1 MLSWLKA
8 DVLAETYRDPVSWAI
23 LAVDLFPIY
32 AIFQFGWDAGSLVFL
47 YWLENV
53 VIGAITL
60 LRMSAASVNNGIA
73 GGIAMLFMGPF
84 FTVHY
89 GMFCFVHGV
98 FLVSFNE
105 MGGGAAFDM
114 FSPLGVFDYAL
125 GTGAHMPVFIGAI
138 FALQLALFLIDFIGR
153 GQWRESDAATE
164 MGKPY
169 GRIIVLHFGLFV
181 GFAAMIALGQPFI
194 GVLGLILLRALWG
207 VYQSVRRRLALDGA
221 EHINKVDE
229 VSRI

>member
-1 MLSWLKA
+1 MLNWLKA

-32 AIFQFGWDAGSLVFL
+32 ALYQFGWDAGALVFL

-60 LRMSAASVNNGIA
+60 LRMGASSVSNGIA
-73 GGIAMLFMGPF
+73 GSVAMLFIGPF
-84 FTVHY
+84 FIFHY
-89 GMFCFVHGV
+89 GMFCFVHGL
-98 FLVSFNE
+98 FLVGFKE
-105 MGGGAAFDM
+105 MGEGAAFDM
-114 FSPLGVFDYAL
+114 FSPFGVFDYAL

-138 FALQLALFLIDFIGR
+138 FALQLALFLIDFLGR
-153 GQWRESDAATE
+153 GQWRESDVVTE

-169 GRIIVLHFGLFV
+169 GRIIVLHVGLFV

-207 VYQSVRRRLALDGA
+207 VYQTVRRHMALDDP
-221 EHINKVDE
+221 EHTNKVDE
-229 VSRI
+229 ASRI